1 MSRGIIYIV
10 LLALFQVSVS
20 FSEELDLQT
29 FLEKA
34 IEHKGIEKRFELQ
47 KQKSE
52 MTKDEVQSLKILPD
66 VSLELRGGIVPEAR
80 GNVNYSPDEATD
92 LEGWGP
98 FFQSEIKFVQ
108 PLYTFG
114 RISNAESGAD
124 FLIQSETAKYESE
137 KAELKKIL
145 IDLYFSTAAAYKA
158 SVIAGEVESG
168 MSKLMEEIEKELEKD
183 DSEIDDGDVLEAKSF
198 RYVIDEIVENSK
210 KNKKS
215 GIYAVN
221 LASGI
226 ELTDTAKVEDAIPEF
241 DFGLIS
247 FQNIWDYTENNNKQ
261 IQQIAYGLKAMDSK
275 IEMSNSEKYPMLYFA
290 GGIMYGI
297 APNRDD
303 QKNPFVY
310 DPFNYL
316 TAGAFVGMKWNMNL
330 FRTGIAEKKD
340 ELSKAILSE
349 EEQLLISQKK
359 AELYD
364 LYLDVQKDYTLLE
377 SVDKS
382 EKDARAWLTMSFDNW
397 ELGIGNPEKL
407 IKAYKTYFQLKGQN
421 VQKQL
426 DVQKKLTKLANEIG
440 NIELI
445 IKWVKNGKVIL

>member
-1 MSRGIIYIV
+1 
-10 LLALFQVSVS
+10 
-20 FSEELDLQT
+20 
-29 FLEKA
+29 
-34 IEHKGIEKRFELQ
+34 
-47 KQKSE
+47 
-52 MTKDEVQSLKILPD
+52 
-66 VSLELRGGIVPEAR
+66 
-80 GNVNYSPDEATD
+80 
-92 LEGWGP
+92 
-98 FFQSEIKFVQ
+98 
-108 PLYTFG
+108 
-114 RISNAESGAD
+114 
-124 FLIQSETAKYESE
+124 
-137 KAELKKIL
+137 
-145 IDLYFSTAAAYKA
+145 
-158 SVIAGEVESG
+158 
-168 MSKLMEEIEKELEKD
+168 
-183 DSEIDDGDVLEAKSF
+183 
-198 RYVIDEIVENSK
+198 
-210 KNKKS
+210 
-215 GIYAVN
+215 
-221 LASGI
+221 
-226 ELTDTAKVEDAIPEF
+226 
-241 DFGLIS
+241 
-247 FQNIWDYTENNNKQ
+247 
-261 IQQIAYGLKAMDSK
+261 
-275 IEMSNSEKYPMLYFA
+275 MLYFA

-364 LYLDVQKDYTLLE
+364 LYLDVQKDYKLLE

-397 ELGIGNPEKL
+397 ELGIGDPEKL